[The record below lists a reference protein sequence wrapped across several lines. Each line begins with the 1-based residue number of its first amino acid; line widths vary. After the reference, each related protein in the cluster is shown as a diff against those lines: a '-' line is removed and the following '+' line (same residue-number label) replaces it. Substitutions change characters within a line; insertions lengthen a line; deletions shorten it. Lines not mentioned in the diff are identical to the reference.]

1 MARRASPPSAEEA
14 ESAVAKHAPDDR
26 RRSTTGRGL
35 PHSAWE
41 PGTSGNPAGRPKGV
55 ISYRDL
61 LTAEDRAR
69 IADAA
74 GCTPLQ
80 YLLSVMLDQESP
92 QGVRLDAA
100 KAAAP
105 YMHRKMPIAVELP
118 NAAPGLDVAKLLALP
133 RADREALL
141 SLLQRAGVQLP
152 SIPTVVAEAKVEP
165 GEPSAKVAA
174 PDANGMPAVT
184 VAGYPSKMAQV
195 HARSAAAGKP
205 LAPSYARATNAAPAE
220 PGGTE
225 TRGQRIARLK
235 READAAAGKVPA
247 KRGRPPKSKD

>member
-1 MARRASPPSAEEA
+1 MAPRAKAAQVSDPGAE
-14 ESAVAKHAPDDR
+14 R

-35 PHSAWE
+35 PHSAWPE
-41 PGTSGNPAGRPKGV
+41 GKSGNPAGRPKGV
-55 ISYRDL
+55 VSYRDL

-80 YLLSVMLDQESP
+80 YLLSVMLDREQA
-92 QGVRLDAA
+92 QLTRLDAA

-105 YMHRKMPIAVELP
+105 YMHRKMPISVEMP

-133 RADREALL
+133 RADRESLL
-141 SLLQRAGVQLP
+141 TLLQRAGVQLP
-152 SIPTVVAEAKVEP
+152 AIPAVVAEAKVEP
-165 GEPSAKVAA
+165 GENVAKVAG

-184 VAGYPSKMAQV
+184 VASYPSKMAQV
-195 HARSAAAGKP
+195 HARSEAAGKP

-247 KRGRPPKSKD
+247 KRGRPPKAKV